1 MLFSVMKIYFVKR
14 LIFASRVVQAFA
26 DFPRG
31 MQMLNVVFEGGVA
44 GKFFQISTLK

>member
-1 MLFSVMKIYFVKR
+1 MKIYFVKR

-26 DFPRG
+26 DFARG
-31 MQMLNVVFEGGVA
+31 MQMINIVFEGGGVA